1 MTTEHEKNCT
11 HMKYPEDTD
20 ILTRRLF
27 AVNMRLFNI
36 NSEYKKLVLD
46 CCEYIKLRATTTKEG
61 YTRPYGFSG
70 ANAGIPFNIIATR
83 DGLVLINPEIIDHT
97 AETKISRSNCG
108 SLTLDNPINIYRYKY
123 IKVQYYNISGKEEI
137 LEGYL
142 PTIQHEIDHNNGIL
156 ISDRSI

>member
-1 MTTEHEKNCT
+1 MITEHEKNCT

-61 YTRPYGFSG
+61 YTRPYGYSG

-83 DGLVLINPEIIDHT
+83 EGLVLINPKIIESLG
-97 AETKISRSNCG
+97 AKESLSNCG
-108 SLTLDNPINIYRYKY
+108 SLTLEKPIKVTRYEY
-123 IKVQYYNISGKEEI
+123 IKVSYFDLSGTHSTNIF
-137 LEGYL
+137 
-142 PTIQHEIDHNNGIL
+142 Q
-156 ISDRSI
+156 